1 MLQWLYNQLRFN
13 KNFISQQTD
22 IPESHMNK
30 KMM

>member
-13 KNFISQQTD
+13 KNFIFQQAD
-22 IPESHMNK
+22 IPESHINK